1 MRGAQ
6 LPPLQERASEKSDA
20 GLQNV
25 PKGSKTLEKRVRATL
40 WHHSHED
47 TIVLV
52 VFRHARSEQDPLLA
66 RLFAK
71 CVQHDF

>member
-25 PKGSKTLEKRVRATL
+25 PKGSKTVENSE
-40 WHHSHED
+40 SH
-47 TIVLV
+47 LV
-52 VFRHARSEQDPLLA
+52 APQP
-66 RLFAK
+66 
-71 CVQHDF
+71 